1 MVEFC
6 RGKELYPF
14 SRIVGAKV
22 VEISFK
28 FLIGSLYHCLA
39 NSLCTMVSKMLQCTT
54 IEGLLGGVKEW
65 DMLGASTWKP
75 WINWSTRVGNLCV
88 MFKVIHSSCQLS
100 VT

>member
-1 MVEFC
+1 MILRREDWKGLM
-6 RGKELYPF
+6 RN
-14 SRIVGAKV
+14 SRLPQVKGPM
-22 VEISFK
+22 
-28 FLIGSLYHCLA
+28 YHCLA